1 MFRRGFKSWCESTAI
16 QVRRNLNLEAHAP
29 LPADSLAASL
39 RVPIWTL
46 DDLSELAQDVA
57 QRLSTIHADA
67 WSAMTLPASSSHVI
81 IVNPSHSPERRSSD
95 VMHELAHLLLEHE
108 PGNVFFG
115 ATGLALRTHNKD
127 QEDEARWLSA
137 CLLLSRECLF
147 LIRRKRWSDDQA
159 CAHFGVSREML
170 AFRRQTSG
178 VDKQFF
184 SRAGATG
191 RRT

>member
-1 MFRRGFKSWCESTAI
+1 MFRRGFKTSCESTSI
-16 QVRRNLNLEAHAP
+16 QVRRNLNLEPNSP
-29 LPADSLAASL
+29 LSADSLATSL

-46 DDLSELAQDVA
+46 DDLAGLAADVA

-67 WSAMTLPASSSHVI
+67 WSAMTLPGASSHVI
-81 IVNPSHSPERRSSD
+81 IVNPAHSPQRRSSD

-127 QEDEARWLSA
+127 QEDEARWLAA

-147 LIRRKRWSDDQA
+147 LIRRKRWTDDQA
-159 CAHFGVSREML
+159 CAYFGVSKEML

-184 SRAGATG
+184 SRMRTAD
-191 RRT
+191 RRE

>member
-1 MFRRGFKSWCESTAI
+1 MFRRGFKSSCESTAI
-16 QVRRNLNLEAHAP
+16 QVRRNLKLEADAP
-29 LPADSLAASL
+29 LQADSLAASL
-39 RVPIWTL
+39 RVLIWTL
-46 DDLSELAQDVA
+46 DDLSELPADVA
-57 QRLSTIHADA
+57 QRLRTAHADA
-67 WSAMTLPASSSHVI
+67 WSAMTLAASSSHVI
-81 IVNPSHSPERRSSD
+81 IVNPAHSSERRGSD

-115 ATGLALRTHNKD
+115 ASGLALRTHNKD

-137 CLLLSRECLF
+137 CLMLSRECLF
-147 LIRRKRWSDDQA
+147 LIRRKRWSDDEA
-159 CAHFGVSREML
+159 CVHFCVSREML

-184 SRAGATG
+184 SRARNVV